1 MQMML
6 LLLLGLEMLGEWE
19 VEEKV
24 IRVPIMKREQLDSVN
39 KKASH

>member
-6 LLLLGLEMLGEWE
+6 LLPLGLEMLGEWE

-24 IRVPIMKREQLDSVN
+24 IGYQL
-39 KKASH
+39 